1 MDKNLVIIK
10 EDELFVGTWNM
21 SQGFQSDHRHIK
33 RLIDKYKSEFEEFGK
48 IATDSL
54 PFKGNESKRKRGGQ
68 VLQYWLNEGH
78 AIYLTTLL
86 QNNEIVRKFKRHL
99 SSEFLK
105 QRKILNQIIIQR
117 QNTDWAQKR
126 EQGKIERRLE
136 TDAIKEFVEY
146 AKTQGSK
153 SADKY
158 YMIISKMEN
167 ASLISLEFLEQK
179 YPNIRDIVDGF
190 ALTALQMADRIV
202 AQALREGMKK
212 KIPYKDIYVLAR
224 DRVEIFALSIG
235 KTPLRLYLK
244 ETKEIQA
251 Q

>member
-1 MDKNLVIIK
+1 MIIK
-10 EDELFVGTWNM
+10 NEELMVGTWDL
-21 SQGFQSDHRHIK
+21 SKGFQNEHRVLK
-33 RLIDKYKSEFEEFGK
+33 RLIKRYEKDFDSFGVSVATNIQRIADKK
-48 IATDSL
+48 
-54 PFKGNESKRKRGGQ
+54 GGQ
-68 VLQYWLNEGH
+68 IEEYLLTEGQ

-86 QNNEIVRKFKRHL
+86 RNNEIVRNFKMHL
-99 SSEFLK
+99 TKEFLK
-105 QRKILNQIIIQR
+105 QRKILNKIIIHR
-117 QNTDWAQKR
+117 ENTDWAQKR

-146 AKTQGSK
+146 AKGQGSK

-167 ASLISLEFLEQK
+167 SSLISLEFLEQK

-212 KIPYKDIYVLAR
+212 EIPYKDIYVLAR

-244 ETKEIQA
+244 ENLATLSL
-251 Q
+251 